1 MCVCGGGSRGGIVAE
16 GGKEG
21 GQAASTEK
29 SRFVSDMGTL
39 EIRAPPGG
47 DNRTPM

>member
-1 MCVCGGGSRGGIVAE
+1 MCVGGGVGRIVAE

-39 EIRAPPGG
+39 EIRVPPGE
-47 DNRTPM
+47 DNRTPV